1 MQKDFKG
8 VWIPREIWCLSDLN
22 ISEKIVLSVANTLSE
37 QDDGCFANNEYFA
50 KLLNLSKGRISKII
64 NLLVKKG
71 YLTTDF
77 SYHSEIR
84 KVEKRKIKVCI
95 EGGCLGPQNA
105 DFKVINNQGYSHKQP
120 YPLVANDQDIK
131 YIYKINYNNSSSQ
144 LSETEKNQKIEK
156 LKVDDEAIKSTKKF
170 ESDSKPYKL
179 ALYLEDCIRFNE
191 PKFPQSEQQRQR
203 WAKDIDRMLRI
214 DKIDPDEAAA
224 VIAWSQ
230 KDSFW
235 RSNILSGKKLREK
248 YPQLL
253 MKMNQ
258 KQR

>member
-1 MQKDFKG
+1 MDAKKSYYAVVPAQVRYDAN
-8 VWIPREIWCLSDLN
+8 L
-22 ISEKIVLSVANTLSE
+22 VA
-37 QDDGCFANNEYFA
+37 GA
-50 KLLNLSKGRISKII
+50 KLLYGEITALCNE
-64 NLLVKKG
+64 KG
-71 YLTTDF
+71 YCWATNDYF
-77 SYHSEIR
+77 SSLYSVSKRTISSWIKSLCDAGYVAVNFVNKKENKNIKIRYLEMEEIFYTP
-84 KVEKRKIKVCI
+84 RKIFHDPH
-95 EGGCLGPQNA
+95 EENFA
-105 DFKVINNQGYSHKQP
+105 ENNTM
-120 YPLVANDQDIK
+120 NNTI
-131 YIYKINYNNSSSQ
+131 NNSSSQ
-144 LSETEKNQKIEK
+144 LSETEKNQEAEK
-156 LKVDDEAIKSTKKF
+156 QKVDDKAIKANKKF
-170 ESDSKPYKL
+170 EVDSEPYKL

-235 RSNILSGKKLREK
+235 RSNILSGKKLWEK

-258 KQR
+258 NQR